1 MIEKRKLGNTGIE
14 VARIGIS
21 SSFGA
26 KTEVFRAALDR
37 GCNYFNWG
45 TFIKGRNSAFRDF
58 VRQLSREGRREELV
72 IGLLSYSH
80 SALLGEHFLKSAL
93 SQLGTEYVDG
103 LILGYY
109 PRRPPQR
116 VLDWAARVKQSGMVR
131 AVGLTTHNREI
142 VVPLIEEGIIDF
154 FHIRYN
160 AVHRG
165 AEQDI
170 LSHLK
175 SKRPGIVSFTAT
187 SWGQLLNQKKMPPDT
202 PLPSA
207 GDCYRF
213 VLAQDEIDV
222 CMMGVKDLAMF
233 EDNMEVLEK
242 GPMTPEELARMR
254 HIGDH
259 IYR

>member
-1 MIEKRKLGNTGIE
+1 MIDKRSLGRTGIE

-26 KTEVFRAALDR
+26 KAEVFRAALDR

-45 TFIKGRNSAFRDF
+45 TFIKGRNTAFKDF
-58 VRQLSREGRREELV
+58 VREISREGRRQELV

-80 SALLGEHFLKSAL
+80 LASLGDHFLKSAL
-93 SQLGTEYVDG
+93 KQLDTDYIDG

-109 PRRPPQR
+109 PKRPPQR
-116 VLDWAARVKQSGMVR
+116 VLDWAIRVKQQGLVR
-131 AVGLTTHNREI
+131 AIGLTTHNRAV
-142 VVPLIEEGIIDF
+142 VVPLMAEGIIDY

-170 LSHLK
+170 FPHLGEQP
-175 SKRPGIVSFTAT
+175 PGLVSFTAT
-187 SWGQLLNQKKMPPDT
+187 SWGQLLKQKKMPAATEP
-202 PLPSA
+202 PSA

-213 VLAQDEIDV
+213 VLSRDEIDV
-222 CMMGVKDLAMF
+222 CMMGVRNLGMF
-233 EDNMEVLEK
+233 NENMEEIGK
-242 GPMTPEELARMR
+242 GPMTEQELMRMR
-254 HIGDH
+254 AIGDH
-259 IYR
+259 IYG

>member
-1 MIEKRKLGNTGIE
+1 MEKRRLGNTGIE

-26 KTEVFRAALDR
+26 KSDVFRAALDR

-45 TFIKGRNSAFRDF
+45 TFIKGRNSAFKEF
-58 VRQLSREGRREELV
+58 VREITSQGRRQELV

-80 SALLGEHFLKSAL
+80 LVSLGDRFLKSAL
-93 SQLGTEYVDG
+93 AQMGTDYIDG

-109 PRRPPQR
+109 SKRPPQR
-116 VLDWAARVKQSGMVR
+116 ILDWALEVKQRGLVK
-131 AVGLTTHNREI
+131 AIGLTTHNRSV
-142 VVPLIEEGIIDF
+142 VVPLMAEGIIDY

-170 LSHLK
+170 FAHLGDP
-175 SKRPGIVSFTAT
+175 RPGIVSFTAT
-187 SWGQLLNQKKMPPDT
+187 SWGQLLKQKKMPAAT
-202 PLPSA
+202 PVPTA

-213 VLAQDEIDV
+213 VLARDEVDV
-222 CMMGVKDLAMF
+222 CMMGVKDLQMF
-233 EDNMEVLEK
+233 EANMNVIDQ
-242 GPMTPEELARMR
+242 GPMTTEELERMR
-254 HIGDH
+254 IIGDH

>member
-1 MIEKRKLGNTGIE
+1 MIEKRRLGNTGIE

-26 KTEVFRAALDR
+26 PTDVFRAALDR
-37 GCNYFNWG
+37 GCNYFTWG
-45 TFIKGRNSAFRDF
+45 TFIKGRSSAFRDF
-58 VRQLSREGRREELV
+58 VRQLCREGRRQELV

-80 SALLGEHFLKSAL
+80 SALLGDRFLKSAL
-93 SQLGTEYVDG
+93 TQMGTDYVDG

-109 PRRPPQR
+109 PKRPPER
-116 VLDWAARVKQSGMVR
+116 VMEWAGRAKKSGQVR
-131 AVGLTTHNREI
+131 AIGLTTHNRA
-142 VVPLIEEGIIDF
+142 VVAPLVEEGIIDY

-170 LSHLK
+170 FPHLGEG
-175 SKRPGIVSFTAT
+175 RPGIVSFTAT
-187 SWGQLLNQKKMPPDT
+187 SWGQLLKEKKMPAAT
-202 PLPSA
+202 PAPSA

-213 VLAQDEIDV
+213 VLARDEVDV
-222 CMMGVKDLAMF
+222 CMMGVKDLPMF
-233 EDNMEVLEK
+233 EANMKAIES
-242 GPMTPEELARMR
+242 GPMTPEELERMR
-254 HIGDH
+254 AIGDH